1 MMKVTQKYPSSTFI
15 VDGIEGYE
23 GNEHNERNEKDG

>member
-1 MMKVTQKYPSSTFI
+1 MMKVTQKHPSSTFI

-23 GNEHNERNEKDG
+23 GNEHNERNETDG